1 MGLAA
6 AMNTA
11 VSGLQTSQ
19 VMLETIGDNIANV
32 NTTAFKSNRV
42 DLESQFALTLRGA
55 TAPGDVLGGTNPVQ
69 VGLGSAVGQGGVLCR
84 QQRGQQRFR
93 LVQSG
98 GGQQDQHPENGMMGL
113 IPMLKQSV
121 RIGRHR

>member
-1 MGLAA
+1 MGLTS

-11 VSGLQTSQ
+11 VTGLQTSQ

-42 DLESQFALTLRGA
+42 DLESQFSLTLRDA

-69 VGLGSAVGQGGVLCR
+69 IGLGSAVGAIQRSFVQGSINPTGNNTDLAIQGQGFFVLEDADGA
-84 QQRGQQRFR
+84 Q
-93 LVQSG
+93 L
-98 GGQQDQHPENGMMGL
+98 
-113 IPMLKQSV
+113 
-121 RIGRHR
+121 